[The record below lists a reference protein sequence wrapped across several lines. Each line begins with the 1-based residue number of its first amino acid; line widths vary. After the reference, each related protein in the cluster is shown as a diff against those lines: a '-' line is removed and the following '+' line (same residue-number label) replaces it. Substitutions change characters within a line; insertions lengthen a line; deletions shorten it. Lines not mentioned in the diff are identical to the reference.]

1 MTKALCWQCGEFKF
15 GAFNP
20 CPACN
25 AEPGNEE
32 EIMVSL
38 LLTDHDLS
46 EDELVSLQERIRGGA
61 KIEIDEETRTALLPV
76 VEEVKRIS
84 GIGSRTSA
92 QGQTT
97 TPETT
102 SLFTSRIR
110 GLHRWISKREPVA
123 ILLFH
128 AWRTSLIVVLI
139 LAIISAFQGNLVY
152 LWNPVAFG
160 AIEIGVGYSFSSIF
174 LGRSNLKI
182 RLLNC
187 RSYLITVLVSILVL
201 YFVNSSPWSIPII
214 GLDLSATSLSL
225 WAGAMGLLAALRGDF
240 DSAI

>member
-32 EIMVSL
+32 DIMVSL

-61 KIEIDEETRTALLPV
+61 KIEIDEETRNSLLPV

-84 GIGSRTSA
+84 GIGSRTSG
-92 QGQTT
+92 QGQTA
-97 TPETT
+97 TPPATNL
-102 SLFTSRIR
+102 STSRIR
-110 GLHRWISKREPVA
+110 RLHRWIARREQVA

-139 LAIISAFQGNLVY
+139 LAIISAFQRNFVY
-152 LWNPVAFG
+152 LWNPFAFG
-160 AIEIGVGYSFSSIF
+160 AIEIGVGYSFASIF
-174 LGRSNLKI
+174 LGRSNLKT

-187 RSYLITVLVSILVL
+187 RSYLITVFVSILVL
-201 YFVNSSPWSIPII
+201 HFVNSSPWLIPFI
-214 GLDLSATSLSL
+214 GLQFSAAALSV
-225 WAGAMGLLAALRGDF
+225 WAVAMGTLAALRGDF
-240 DSAI
+240 DGAT

>member
-32 EIMVSL
+32 DIMVSL

-46 EDELVSLQERIRGGA
+46 EDELISLQERIRGGA
-61 KIEIDEETRTALLPV
+61 KIEIDEETRNALLPA

-160 AIEIGVGYSFSSIF
+160 AIEIGVGYSFASIF
-174 LGRSNLKI
+174 LGRSKLKI
-182 RLLNC
+182 RLLKC
-187 RSYLITVLVSILVL
+187 RSYLITALVSILAL
-201 YFVNSSPWSIPII
+201 YLVNSSPWSIPLI
-214 GLDLSATSLSL
+214 GLQWSASSLSL
-225 WAGAMGLLAALRGDF
+225 WAGALGVLAMVRGDF
-240 DSAI
+240 DGAM

>member
-25 AEPGNEE
+25 AEPGTEE

-61 KIEIDEETRTALLPV
+61 KIEIDVETRNTLLPV
-76 VEEVKRIS
+76 VDEVKRIS

-92 QGQTT
+92 QDQTN
-97 TPETT
+97 TPEKTNP
-102 SLFTSRIR
+102 FTSWIR
-110 GLHRWISKREPVA
+110 GLHRWISKRKLVA
-123 ILLFH
+123 ILFFH

-160 AIEIGVGYSFSSIF
+160 AIEIGVGYSFASIF

-187 RSYLITVLVSILVL
+187 RPYLITALVSILVL
-201 YFVNSSPWSIPII
+201 YFVNSSPWSMPII
-214 GLDLSATSLSL
+214 DLELSSSSLSL
-225 WAGAMGLLAALRGDF
+225 WAGAMGVLAMLRGDF
-240 DSAI
+240 DGAM

>member
-1 MTKALCWQCGEFKF
+1 
-15 GAFNP
+15 
-20 CPACN
+20 
-25 AEPGNEE
+25 
-32 EIMVSL
+32 MVSL

-84 GIGSRTSA
+84 GIESRTSA

-160 AIEIGVGYSFSSIF
+160 AIEIGVGYSFASIF

-182 RLLNC
+182 RIRNC
-187 RSYLITVLVSILVL
+187 RSYLITALVAILVL
-201 YFVNSSPWSIPII
+201 YVVNSSPWSIPLI
-214 GLDLSATSLSL
+214 GLQLSAPSLSL
-225 WAGAMGLLAALRGDF
+225 WAGAMGILATLRGDF
-240 DSAI
+240 DTAI

>member
-1 MTKALCWQCGEFKF
+1 MTKALCWQCGEIKF

-25 AEPGNEE
+25 AEPGNED

-38 LLTDHDLS
+38 LLTDHHLS
-46 EDELVSLQERIRGGA
+46 DDELVCFQARIRGGA
-61 KIEIDEETRTALLPV
+61 RIEIDEETRNALLPV
-76 VEEVKRIS
+76 IDEVSRVS
-84 GIGSRTSA
+84 GIASRTSA

-97 TPETT
+97 TPEST
-102 SLFTSRIR
+102 SLFTSQIR

-128 AWRTSLIVVLI
+128 AWRTSLIVVFI

-160 AIEIGVGYSFSSIF
+160 AIEIGVGYSFASIF

-182 RLLNC
+182 RLCNC
-187 RSYLITVLVSILVL
+187 RSYLITSLVSILVL
-201 YFVNSSPWSIPII
+201 YSVNSSPWSIPLV
-214 GLDLSATSLSL
+214 GFQWSASSLSL
-225 WAGAMGLLAALRGDF
+225 WAGAMGVLAMLRGDF
-240 DSAI
+240 DGAM

>member
-1 MTKALCWQCGEFKF
+1 
-15 GAFNP
+15 
-20 CPACN
+20 
-25 AEPGNEE
+25 
-32 EIMVSL
+32 MVSL
-38 LLTDHDLS
+38 LLTDHDFS
-46 EDELVSLQERIRGGA
+46 ENELVSLQDRIRGGA
-61 KIEIDEETRTALLPV
+61 KIEIDEETRNALLPV

-92 QGQTT
+92 QRQTA

-123 ILLFH
+123 TLLFH

-139 LAIISAFQGNLVY
+139 LAIISAFQGNPVY

-160 AIEIGVGYSFSSIF
+160 AIEIGVGYSFASIF
-174 LGRSNLKI
+174 LGRSKLKI

-187 RSYLITVLVSILVL
+187 RSYLITALVSILAL
-201 YFVNSSPWSIPII
+201 YLVNSSPWSIPLI
-214 GLDLSATSLSL
+214 GLQWSASSLSL
-225 WAGAMGLLAALRGDF
+225 WAGAMGVLAMLRGDF
-240 DSAI
+240 DGAM